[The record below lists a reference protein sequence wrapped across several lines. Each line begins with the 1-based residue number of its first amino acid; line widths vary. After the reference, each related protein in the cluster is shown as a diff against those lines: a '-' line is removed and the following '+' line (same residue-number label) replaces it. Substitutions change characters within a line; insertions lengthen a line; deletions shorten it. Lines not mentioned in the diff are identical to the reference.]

1 MQYKKNHLMLR
12 LAILTTGINIL
23 VFILEKFFHLFGGH
37 NSHGTVAEVTTAV
50 TVGRYLFFIMP
61 FLFLAWGIVLY
72 IKNSEHHLL
81 PWINTLTQTFGSM
94 AIISSAGGGV
104 EFHFSIFMVL
114 AIIAYYEQVRLMILM
129 TVLFAVQH
137 VAGYFVIPQIV
148 FGTDQYTF
156 LMLVIHAIFLLLT
169 SYATIQQ
176 ILSKNTI
183 TKQLEAE
190 KRNKEES
197 LLHLVQQVEQLSE
210 RIQSASMNV
219 SSKSEQNLKSNEAM
233 GHSFDEVTE
242 GLAMQIDSIQ
252 QMNDNLG
259 RIHHSIE
266 KTFSSFEE
274 IQMEATTTEK
284 AVTESYDRLEKMQ
297 EQNKSVLQT
306 TSVIVSSMQSLQQS
320 TVEAQNMTSMIQ
332 AIADQTNLLALN
344 ASIEAARAGEHG
356 KGFAVV
362 ADEIR
367 KLSDQSRKAAEE
379 IQAIITTIGEE
390 SAANVGHVHIGQ
402 QAIEQSTTNVESFAT
417 DFGKIH
423 QMIQQMLH
431 YIFEMNNMM
440 TTIHHDTRDVT
451 ENMQQVLVITERGV
465 DSVEKLRAIG
475 DNQIE
480 SAKQVDE
487 EIEELGTL
495 SQSLQQQFSS

>member
-1 MQYKKNHLMLR
+1 MQYKKNYLMLR
-12 LAILTTGINIL
+12 LAALTVGINII
-23 VFILEKFFHLFGGH
+23 VFVLEKYFHLLSKH
-37 NSHGTVAEVTTAV
+37 NSHGAV
-50 TVGRYLFFIMP
+50 TEVSTGTIVGRYIFFIIP

-137 VAGYFVIPQIV
+137 VAGYFFIPQIV

-169 SYATIQQ
+169 SYATIKQ
-176 ILSKNTI
+176 ILSKNAI
-183 TKQLEAE
+183 TKQLEEE
-190 KRNKEES
+190 KRSKEES
-197 LLHLVQQVEQLSE
+197 LIHLVQQVEKLSE

-242 GLAMQIDSIQ
+242 GLSMQIDSIQ
-252 QMNDNLG
+252 YVNDNLG
-259 RIHHSIE
+259 RIHHSIQ
-266 KTFSSFEE
+266 KTFDSFEE
-274 IQMEATTTEK
+274 IQGEATTTEK
-284 AVTESYDRLEKMQ
+284 AVTESYGRLEIIQ
-297 EQNKSVLQT
+297 EQNKNVLHT
-306 TSVIVSSMQSLQQS
+306 TSVIVSSMKSLQQS
-320 TVEAQNMTSMIQ
+320 ALAAQSMTSMIQ

-367 KLSDQSRKAAEE
+367 KLSDQSRSAAEE

-390 SAANVGHVHIGQ
+390 SEANVGHVNVGQ
-402 QAIEQSTTNVESFAT
+402 QAIQQSTTNVESFAT

-423 QMIQQMLH
+423 QMIQQMLQ
-431 YIFEMNNMM
+431 YIIEMNNMM
-440 TTIHHDTRDVT
+440 TAIHRDTTDVT
-451 ENMQQVLVITERGV
+451 ENMQQVLAVTERGF
-465 DSVEKLRAIG
+465 DSVERLRAIG
-475 DNQIE
+475 DQQIE

-487 EIEELGTL
+487 EIEELGSL
-495 SQSLQQQFSS
+495 SQSLQQQFS